1 MKQFYSSPMVEI
13 AKFDCDVVLAS
24 NDNFVDLDWTTGGNV

>member
-1 MKQFYSSPMVEI
+1 MKQFYSSPMMEI
-13 AKFDCDVVLAS
+13 AKFDSDVVLAS